1 MDILGQILKQVEQ
14 RQIEDVFGQ
23 RELEELAGRR

>member
-23 RELEELAGRR
+23 RELEELVGRR